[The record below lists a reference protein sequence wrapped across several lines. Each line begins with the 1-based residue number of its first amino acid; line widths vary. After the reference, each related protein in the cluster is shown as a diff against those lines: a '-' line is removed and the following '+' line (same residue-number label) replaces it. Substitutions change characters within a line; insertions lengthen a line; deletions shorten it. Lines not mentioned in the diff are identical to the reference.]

1 MHRILCLFTGP
12 FLLSIASCS
21 SCTLSPISVDRT
33 ISVLSYNVENLFDDV
48 DNGSEYS
55 DFDPGE
61 GIWDTDLYHTK
72 LANIAEVIRS
82 SVKGGPD
89 ILALQEVENF
99 KALID
104 LRDNYLNGLGYR
116 YGIIADD
123 DGSAVN
129 AAFLSKIPIVDFSA
143 HRSQVVDTTL
153 RSVLEARFN
162 AGGIDLIIFNGHWK
176 SKSGGAEVTEKLRV
190 ASARI
195 VAGRIREL
203 LSLDPDLEIL
213 VAGDLNE
220 RIDEFEACG
229 GSYQTALVP
238 IDAMVPESYYDSSIG
253 VTSNVEQVGVSE
265 ERIVLFSPWFDTS
278 APGSYV
284 YAYEWEKIDHFL
296 LTGGLLDNAG
306 LRFGAFE
313 VVNRD
318 FMMNTSGYPKRW
330 NTRLAGGYSDHLP
343 LLLHLTK

>member
-1 MHRILCLFTGP
+1 MHCILLLFI
-12 FLLSIASCS
+12 IACS
-21 SCTLSPISVDRT
+21 SCTLSPISVGSSLT
-33 ISVLSYNVENLFDDV
+33 ILSYNVENLFDDV

-61 GIWDTDLYHTK
+61 GVWNTDFYHTR
-72 LANIAEVIRS
+72 LANIAEVIKAS
-82 SVKGGPD
+82 IKGGPD

-99 KALID
+99 KALVD

-129 AAFLSKIPIVDFSA
+129 TAFLSKIPISDFSA
-143 HRSQVVDTTL
+143 HRSQVVDIRL

-162 AGGIDLIIFNGHWK
+162 AGGIDLVIFNCHWK
-176 SKSGGAEVTEKLRV
+176 SKSGGAEVTEELRV

-195 VAGRIREL
+195 ISGRVREL
-203 LSLDPDLEIL
+203 LSSDSDLEIL

-229 GSYQTALVP
+229 GSYQTAIVP
-238 IDAMVPESYYDSSIG
+238 VDAAVPESYYESSIG
-253 VTSNVEQVGVSE
+253 VTSDLDEIEVSE
-265 ERIVLFSPWFDTS
+265 ERVVLFSPWFGAS
-278 APGSYV
+278 SPGSYV
-284 YAYEWEKIDHFL
+284 YAYQWEKIDHFL
-296 LTGGLLDNAG
+296 LAGGLLDNVG
-306 LRFGAFE
+306 LRFESFT

-318 FMMNTSGYPKRW
+318 FMMNASGYPKRW